1 MHQPH
6 ILTSNAFQNKFHEG
20 IRNGLITLT
29 FRAWKSPRVK
39 LGNRYRFGPEEG
51 VEVGA
56 VDEVVVS
63 AIDDEEA
70 RRSGFASAAELRTF
84 LMKYSPE
91 ELTPKSTL
99 FRGSFHYVKIS
110 DEVSQA
116 DLSLAE
122 IQGKL
127 EKMDRL
133 SKHGPW
139 TKQTLEIIA
148 QNPRTVASKLA
159 PMLGRETRAFKADVR
174 KLKKLGL
181 TRSFEV
187 GYELTPLGKALLSS

>member
-1 MHQPH
+1 M
-6 ILTSNAFQNKFHEG
+6 
-20 IRNGLITLT
+20 
-29 FRAWKSPRVK
+29 K
-39 LGNRYRFGPEEG
+39 LGNQYRFGPEEG

-99 FRGSFHYVKIS
+99 FRVSFHYVKIS

-122 IQGKL
+122 RQGKL

-148 QNPRTVASKLA
+148 QNPRTAASKLA

>member
-1 MHQPH
+1 M
-6 ILTSNAFQNKFHEG
+6 LFKKKFHEG
-20 IRNGLITLT
+20 IRNGSVTLT
-29 FRAWKSPRVK
+29 FRAWKSSRVK
-39 LGNRYRFGPEEG
+39 LGNQYRFGPEEG

-70 RRSGFASAAELRTF
+70 RRSGFGSASDLRTF
-84 LMKYSPE
+84 LMKHSPE
-91 ELTPKSTL
+91 AVTPKSTL
-99 FRGSFHYVKIS
+99 FRVSFHYVQIS

-148 QNPRTVASKLA
+148 QNPRTAASKLA
-159 PMLGRETRAFKADVR
+159 PMLGRETPAFKADVR

-181 TRSFEV
+181 TVSFEI
-187 GYELTPLGKALLSS
+187 GYELTSLGKALYSDLF

>member
-1 MHQPH
+1 M
-6 ILTSNAFQNKFHEG
+6 LFKTKCHEG
-20 IRNGLITLT
+20 IRNGSITLT
-29 FRAWKSPRVK
+29 FRAWKSARAKVE
-39 LGNRYRFGPEEG
+39 NQYRIGPQDG

-84 LMKYSPE
+84 LMKHSPE

-99 FRGSFHYVKIS
+99 FCVSFHYVKIS

-122 IQGKL
+122 IQRKL

-139 TKQTLEIIA
+139 IKQTLEIIS
-148 QNPRTVASKLA
+148 QNPCTAASKLA
-159 PMLGRETRAFKADVR
+159 PLLGRETRPFKADVR
-174 KLKKLGL
+174 KLKKLEL
-181 TRSFEV
+181 TVSFEI
-187 GYELTPLGKALLSS
+187 GYELTSLGKALYSDLF

>member
-1 MHQPH
+1 MGKQ
-6 ILTSNAFQNKFHEG
+6 
-20 IRNGLITLT
+20 
-29 FRAWKSPRVK
+29 
-39 LGNRYRFGPEEG
+39 YRFGPEDA
-51 VEVGA
+51 VEVGS

-99 FRGSFHYVKIS
+99 FRVSFHYVKIS
-110 DEVSQA
+110 DEVPQA

-122 IQGKL
+122 IQRKL

-133 SKHGPW
+133 SQHGSW
-139 TKQTLEIIA
+139 TRQTLEIIA
-148 QNPRTVASKLA
+148 LNPHTAASKLA
-159 PMLGRETRAFKADVR
+159 PLLGRETQPFKADVR

-181 TRSFEV
+181 TVSFEV
-187 GYELTPLGKALLSS
+187 GYELTSLGQGILTE